1 MDRDAEN
8 VAENRKYCFLL
19 GSAIRN
25 EDPNQF
31 FDIYDAIIPKD
42 LSVSQIECIKDKAR
56 EIAELPEEE
65 FNQLFLN
72 ARDYSLAPERKM
84 THTNRGGFG
93 EGSARARRGEDLS
106 SEDDDEFELNDNFSG
121 IIPPSVAFNNCL
133 KDHCGE
139 DIDSYGKRTDNDSGI
154 YNSSKATTSIGSY
167 SDQDYESEGEERH
180 GMFDYFPSQQ
190 ATVKV
195 HKARVGCSLDYDE
208 AHEVEDSD
216 KDSPRND
223 GSNHSPRYDHSLSK
237 QDDVDFGTEMKTF
250 RTVRSESDDFMT
262 DDDSDS
268 EKFTPHRKLYQ
279 RKCAAGRNKGGGN
292 YYTPMTRESKEEYGS
307 FSTSTFTF
315 DRSKKALHNTSASSL
330 RTSGVDENINFP
342 LTNTC
347 PKSYGSTSSHGVK
360 VETTYS
366 RYHKPKDLADRGP
379 PFGQGQDQLGK
390 VGNSISTLIS
400 KSQSAHIS
408 NLPEGRPILMSGPDL
423 GVDNGKKRKKKKKGA
438 KDDLDDKGKKA
449 DFDENGNPC
458 LSEHVSNLLPKTYR
472 QMRESPQPADRGAT
486 ASKTRFRQNQNGCF
500 PSKLDQLENY
510 TLGGQQVKELD
521 DLSTA
526 QSSAETANSHK
537 KPRKKVKKEKIIR
550 AEEVENYV
558 GDKDVSELVKFIEQD
573 NGGPAAK
580 KAGKKLNHTTAAPL
594 STTTDTITNSVKTSE
609 KNAKKG
615 RDKKHKPSV
624 GSKVIEGHSGRERS
638 ESVSALSG
646 KEEEEEEAVEKVEE
660 GLFVCVQQEEDIELE
675 AVIVENPVQSKDSP
689 LLVQNS
695 SVSVNTM
702 GNSYGRTSKEENGLI
717 TSDESVIGK
726 CEKLN
731 NDISGENNKDFS
743 KLVTQNN
750 HVVHGIG
757 KVRINSLHE
766 NDKVHEEKS
775 VKNNKKKMGS
785 VTVAN
790 SASVHVNN
798 KKAEKAKNATG
809 EEKMVTGTTN
819 NVKQNNN
826 KNSKVKGEAAP
837 VETSESEGKTKSDI
851 FKATPS
857 KSSDASDAAVKIKNN
872 MVVSKENYD
881 NYILDLDLPAVE
893 PEFTVVGKKKKR
905 PVTATVHTTPQM
917 IKEPNNHSIKNG
929 NVHAPLRT
937 VGRVERPRKPVP
949 RSVTPPPRNS
959 LSTSDSID
967 SERLRDLS
975 PSSFPALSSSSS
987 SINCGRQ
994 TFREGRRNSTGDVPC
1009 KEIVLKVQDDSS
1021 DIESVKSLPVAQG
1034 GPHLPISYAKMAA
1047 SPKPS
1052 NTSLAGSSGET
1063 EEMDDSLQ
1071 EANKEWKCANWKG
1084 SPTERRHSIGSSPEN
1099 NVKEIDNVLPTRQ
1112 KYGGSQEVLVTPG
1125 EGEDGSSAHGN
1136 EEAVSLVASPSAS
1149 LMTEDPLEAVL
1160 PSASYPV
1167 CSKVIFG
1174 DVTMANVSHSYKKT
1188 NSLSDHQV
1196 SVSSST
1202 TFQNTLLPG
1211 NVSMVTPTSGNGDF
1225 GCAPSP
1231 ALEVVNSVP
1240 GDCIQALKEPSPEC
1254 RGQQTT
1260 KSHVP
1265 PTKHQTGNGRKIHK
1279 NKSVIFLDKR
1289 LNQVPKN
1296 LGITF
1301 GFELN
1306 IDTDTIGNSAE
1317 QRSVVDDRSISSTS
1331 SPSTT
1336 SVLSHQSSPS
1346 DSDVP
1351 NVDTNSVIISSHQHS
1366 HSETSNEMCMSSNL
1380 TFDNEKCKQSVTNL
1394 SKDNVSKISHS
1405 LSGKN
1410 GIILPKTDNCEIVSS
1425 ASSETSNM
1433 AVHTCQTSNSTIENK
1448 ISSDSDLPKG
1458 NNSRPNSIVVCYG
1471 DSINKLTDLASPI
1484 PCANDKT
1491 ECVRQLRFVPE
1502 KDVNKTCFNI
1512 AEAVSYVVREW
1523 DKIIQLK
1530 NKNPADVVVYSSSE

>member
-42 LSVSQIECIKDKAR
+42 LPVSQIECIKDKAR

-106 SEDDDEFELNDNFSG
+106 SEDDDEFELNDKFSG
-121 IIPPSVAFNNCL
+121 IVPPSVAFNNCL

-139 DIDSYGKRTDNDSGI
+139 DIDLYGKRTDNDSGI

-167 SDQDYESEGEERH
+167 SDQEYESEGEERH
-180 GMFDYFPSQQ
+180 GTFDYFPPQQ

-195 HKARVGCSLDYDE
+195 HKPRVGCSLDYDE

-216 KDSPRND
+216 KDSPRYD
-223 GSNHSPRYDHSLSK
+223 GSNDSPRYDHSLNK
-237 QDDVDFGTEMKTF
+237 IDDSDFGTEMKTF

-262 DDDSDS
+262 DDDSDN

-279 RKCAAGRNKGGGN
+279 RKCAAGRNKVGGN

-307 FSTSTFTF
+307 FSTSTFSF
-315 DRSKKALHNTSASSL
+315 DRSKKALHNTTASSL

-342 LTNTC
+342 LTSTC

-390 VGNSISTLIS
+390 VGSSISTLIS
-400 KSQSAHIS
+400 NSQSAHIS
-408 NLPEGRPILMSGPDL
+408 NLPEGRPILPPGPDL
-423 GVDNGKKRKKKKKGA
+423 GVDNGKKRKKKKKGS

-458 LSEHVSNLLPKTYR
+458 LREHVSQPFANSYR
-472 QMRESPQPADRGAT
+472 QMREPPQPVDRGAT
-486 ASKTRFRQNQNGCF
+486 ASKARFRQNQNGCF
-500 PSKLDQLENY
+500 PSNFEQLDSY
-510 TLGGQQVKELD
+510 PFSGQQVKDLE
-521 DLSTA
+521 DLSTT
-526 QSSAETANSHK
+526 QSSADTAHK
-537 KPRKKVKKEKIIR
+537 KRKKVKKEKIVR
-550 AEEVENYV
+550 AEEIENYV
-558 GDKDVSELVKFIEQD
+558 GHKDLSELVKFIEQD

-580 KAGKKLNHTTAAPL
+580 KTGRKINHTTAAPIP
-594 STTTDTITNSVKTSE
+594 TDTITASVKTSE
-609 KNAKKG
+609 KNAKKT

-624 GSKVIEGHSGRERS
+624 GNKVIEGHIGREHS
-638 ESVSALSG
+638 ESVSALSS
-646 KEEEEEEAVEKVEE
+646 KEEEEEEVAEKVVEE
-660 GLFVCVQQEEDIELE
+660 ELPSVQQLEDSELE
-675 AVIVENPVQSKDSP
+675 AVIVENPVAFQSKDSP
-689 LLVQNS
+689 LLIQNT

-717 TSDESVIGK
+717 TSEESVLEA

-757 KVRINSLHE
+757 KVKINSLHE
-766 NDKVHEEKS
+766 NDKIHEDKS

-785 VTVAN
+785 VTVEN

-798 KKAEKAKNATG
+798 KKTDKVKNVTG
-809 EEKMVTGTTN
+809 EEKIITDGTN
-819 NVKQNNN
+819 NVKHNNN
-826 KNSKVKGEAAP
+826 KNSKVKGEVTPVDTMEGEGQTKPDLVKVAPCKASASSAA
-837 VETSESEGKTKSDI
+837 
-851 FKATPS
+851 
-857 KSSDASDAAVKIKNN
+857 AANVKNN
-872 MVVSKENYD
+872 VLLSKENYG
-881 NYILDLDLPAVE
+881 NYIFTDLDLPAKE

-905 PVTATVHTTPQM
+905 PVTGPVHNTPQM
-917 IKEPNNHSIKNG
+917 IKEPNINHSIKNG
-929 NVHAPLRT
+929 NMHATLRT
-937 VGRVERPRKPVP
+937 VGRAERARKPVP

-959 LSTSDSID
+959 LSTTDSLD

-1009 KEIVLKVQDDSS
+1009 KEIALKVQDDSS

-1034 GPHLPISYAKMAA
+1034 GPLLPVSYAKMAA

-1063 EEMDDSLQ
+1063 EEVYDSSL
-1071 EANKEWKCANWKG
+1071 EANKEWKSANWKG

-1099 NVKEIDNVLPTRQ
+1099 NLKDIDNGLPTRQ
-1112 KYGGSQEVLVTPG
+1112 KYGGSQEVLITPG
-1125 EGEDGSSAHGN
+1125 EAEEGSATLGD
-1136 EEAVSLVASPSAS
+1136 EEGVSPDASPSVS
-1149 LMTEDPLEAVL
+1149 FMTEDPLEVVI
-1160 PSASYPV
+1160 PSASAPV
-1167 CSKVIFG
+1167 CSKVMFG
-1174 DVTMANVSHSYKKT
+1174 DVTMPSVSNSYKKT
-1188 NSLSDHQV
+1188 NLVSNHQA
-1196 SVSSST
+1196 SVSST
-1202 TFQNTLLPG
+1202 TTVPDTLLPKDTS
-1211 NVSMVTPTSGNGDF
+1211 VVTPLNGSGV
-1225 GCAPSP
+1225 CAHPSSV
-1231 ALEVVNSVP
+1231 EGSNSVP
-1240 GDCIQALKEPSPEC
+1240 GECAQAVKEPSPEC
-1254 RGQQTT
+1254 GGQQTT
-1260 KSHVP
+1260 KSLVP

-1301 GFELN
+1301 GFELG
-1306 IDTDTIGNSAE
+1306 IDTNSIGNSPE
-1317 QRSVVDDRSISSTS
+1317 QCSIAVDDTSTS
-1331 SPSTT
+1331 SLSTT

-1351 NVDTNSVIISSHQHS
+1351 SVDTNSVITSSHQHS
-1366 HSETSNEMCMSSNL
+1366 HSETSSEMCMSSSFNV
-1380 TFDNEKCKQSVTNL
+1380 DNEKSKQNVVTNL
-1394 SKDNVSKISHS
+1394 SKDNISKISHS

-1410 GIILPKTDNCEIVSS
+1410 GIVLPKTENCENISS

-1433 AVHTCQTSNSTIENK
+1433 AVHSCQTSNSTIENK
-1448 ISSDSDLPKG
+1448 ISSDPDISKG
-1458 NNSRPNSIVVCYG
+1458 NNSRPNSIVVCFG
-1471 DSINKLTDLASPI
+1471 DSNNKVTDLAISI
-1484 PCANDKT
+1484 PSASDKT
-1491 ECVRQLRFVPE
+1491 DCARQLRFVPE
-1502 KDVNKTCFNI
+1502 KDVDKTCFNM

-1523 DKIIQLK
+1523 DRFIQLK
-1530 NKNPADVVVYSSSE
+1530 DKQPASVVVYSSSE